1 MIYIEKLTLPSL
13 DRDVVDACN
22 PAYEFQYTHKSAY
35 PYHILSHQGLFEVDF
50 SDITIITGGN
60 GTGKSTLLNIIAQKL
75 ELSRPTPFN
84 KTEYFDSYL
93 SLCFI
98 KKSLGAMQRSSNISS
113 YGRIITSDEV
123 FDYMID
129 TRLKNDDIDDKR
141 QDVIKEWR
149 RLNEAEMPREIN
161 LEDPESIRAYTYQW
175 HAKKSSCPK
184 YIREQVGFNLAENSN
199 GENAF
204 KFFTE
209 AIKPNGLYLLDEP
222 ENSLEAERQID
233 LNEFIASMARYER
246 CQFIISTHSPFLMSM
261 PGARLY
267 NLDVHPARVMPW
279 TDVKTVRI
287 YKEFFDKH
295 ADEF

>member
-1 MIYIEKLTLPSL
+1 
-13 DRDVVDACN
+13 
-22 PAYEFQYTHKSAY
+22 
-35 PYHILSHQGLFEVDF
+35 
-50 SDITIITGGN
+50 
-60 GTGKSTLLNIIAQKL
+60 
-75 ELSRPTPFN
+75 
-84 KTEYFDSYL
+84 
-93 SLCFI
+93 
-98 KKSLGAMQRSSNISS
+98 
-113 YGRIITSDEV
+113 
-123 FDYMID
+123 MID
-129 TRLKNDDIDDKR
+129 SRLKNDDIDDNRK
-141 QDVIKEWR
+141 DVGEEFWR
-149 RLNEAEMPREIN
+149 LKNTEMPKEIN
-161 LEDPESIRAYTYQW
+161 LEDPESIHAYTYQW
-175 HAKKSSCPK
+175 HAKKKSMTYSK
-184 YIREQVGFNLAENSN
+184 YIKEKVGFNLKENSN

-233 LNEFIASMARYER
+233 LNEFIASMAQYER

-267 NLDVHPARVMPW
+267 ILDVNPASVMPW